1 MLKRLFDIFAS
12 LIGLI
17 ILFPI
22 FVLVA
27 IIIVVSSR
35 GGIIFSHKRVGKDNL
50 DFRVYKFRTMRIN
63 TAESSELTLGNT
75 DSRIT
80 GIGRFLRKLKLDE
93 LPQLY
98 NVLLGD
104 MSIVGPRPEVRKY
117 VDLYTEEQKV
127 VLTVRPG
134 ITDYASIE
142 YADEGALLEQADDPE
157 KEYVEVIM
165 PAKLLL
171 AIKYVKEQSFLNDLA
186 IIFRTLWRII
196 T

>member
-1 MLKRLFDIFAS
+1 M
-12 LIGLI
+12 
-17 ILFPI
+17 
-22 FVLVA
+22 
-27 IIIVVSSR
+27 
-35 GGIIFSHKRVGKDNL
+35 
-50 DFRVYKFRTMRIN
+50 
-63 TAESSELTLGNT
+63 
-75 DSRIT
+75 
-80 GIGRFLRKLKLDE
+80 
-93 LPQLY
+93 
-98 NVLLGD
+98 
-104 MSIVGPRPEVRKY
+104 
-117 VDLYTEEQKV
+117 